1 MVRRSVG
8 HVVLLCMFTAGI
20 YTLLWLL
27 STKEDMNRNGDEN
40 LPTAWLLLVP
50 IANIWWLWEW
60 AGAIARYTQGRQP
73 QGTAFWCTFLLH
85 PVGVALTQQA
95 INFTL
100 DSRPEPGELP
110 QARLVRD

>member
-1 MVRRSVG
+1 MVRRSVI
-8 HVVLLCMFTAGI
+8 HVVLLCMFTGGI

-27 STKEDMNRNGDEN
+27 STKEDMNRNDED

-60 AGAIARYTQGRQP
+60 AGAIARYTRGRQP
-73 QGTAFWCTFLLH
+73 QSHAFWFTFLLH
-85 PVGVALTQQA
+85 PLGIALTQQA

-100 DSRPEPGELP
+100 DADQPAELP
-110 QARLVRD
+110 QARVVND